1 MQNKGTG
8 GNSSK
13 RGPQNTR
20 VYAPTHRTG
29 ASPAAGMGQAPA
41 STQANKYPP
50 DHTGMRQPTRQP
62 AGRPGPSRRQEPPRT
77 KPTERYAPGRTRTE
91 KEPIERF
98 EPPRERDAPLP
109 SKKEVQERRSRN
121 TAYAPRQERGATR
134 FNVYES
140 KQKPSSKETGSS
152 GRPTEKSRKKS
163 GQAGATSSLHRLE
176 SIGEAEKAH
185 ERELARQKKKEKK
198 AQKQP
203 VNPKKLIAWGIAGVS
218 VTALLLLSYFLFL
231 LQTVEVDGNG
241 IYADES
247 IIELSGLRKGEHML
261 LCDTAEVKRNIEKN
275 PYLQVKSVVKELPGV
290 IRIAIAERQEV
301 AAIRSQEY
309 DVIIDDTGHVLS
321 IGKGSDLSELLLVSG
336 MSNIGFEV
344 NEQIG
349 TKSDLQTQALLTLI
363 KELQNLDL
371 IKDVARADL
380 SNPLNVCLY
389 TKENITVMLGQPDG
403 LSEKLAWMRDALP
416 SLRKSGIVGGTLDV
430 SARGG
435 AIYAPAQAT
444 PTSLET
450 PEEGET
456 GGTGHDTPPDTE
468 TGETLPGDNG
478 Q

>member
-41 STQANKYPP
+41 SRQANKYSP
-50 DHTGMRQPTRQP
+50 DHTGMRQP
-62 AGRPGPSRRQEPPRT
+62 AGRQEPTRRQEPPRT
-77 KPTERYAPGRTRTE
+77 KPTERYAPV
-91 KEPIERF
+91 
-98 EPPRERDAPLP
+98 PP
-109 SKKEVQERRSRN
+109 KKEVQERPSRN
-121 TAYAPRQERGATR
+121 TAYAPRQERGAAQ
-134 FNVYES
+134 FSVYES
-140 KQKPSSKETGSS
+140 KKRPPSKDAGKFGRAKES
-152 GRPTEKSRKKS
+152 GRKRS
-163 GQAGATSSLHRLE
+163 GQAGAAASLHRLE
-176 SIGEAEKAH
+176 SINEAEKAR
-185 ERELARQKKKEKK
+185 ERELVRQKKKEKK

-203 VNPKKLIAWGIAGVS
+203 VNPKRLIAWGIAGVS
-218 VTALLLLSYFLFL
+218 AAALLLLSYFLFL

-241 IYADES
+241 VYADES
-247 IIELSGLRKGEHML
+247 IVELSGLNKGAHML

-275 PYLQVKSVVKELPGV
+275 PYLQVKSVVKELPGS
-290 IRIAIAERQEV
+290 IRITVAERQEV

-321 IGKGSDLSELLLVSG
+321 IGKGSDLSELLLVFG

-349 TKSDLQTQALLTLI
+349 TKSDLQTQALLSLI
-363 KELQNLDL
+363 KELQNVDL
-371 IKDVARADL
+371 IKDVTRVDL
-380 SNPLNVCLY
+380 SNPLNVRLY

-416 SLRKSGIVGGTLDV
+416 SLRKSGVSGGTLDV

-444 PTSLET
+444 PSSLET
-450 PEEGET
+450 PEEGTAE
-456 GGTGHDTPPDTE
+456 GTGQDTPPNTE
-468 TGETLPGDNG
+468 TGETLPEDPPESEDNG
-478 Q
+478 QQEEPLEESPDGGTQGA